1 MKRLTPF
8 LWFGTDA
15 EDAAQFYVS
24 IFPNSSISNVVRYGP
39 AGPGPIGSAMTVS
52 FKLDG
57 EAFVALNGQQAIPPS
72 AAISFVINCT
82 TQDEVDHFWD
92 KLAEGGKIQQCGW
105 LSDKYGITWQVVP
118 TILPELLQSP
128 DPATA
133 GRVMQA
139 MLKMKKI
146 DIAVLQHAA
155 ANE

>member
-8 LWFGTDA
+8 LWFGTNA
-15 EDAAQFYVS
+15 EEAAQFYVS
-24 IFPNSSISNVVRYGP
+24 TFPNSRISNVVRYGP
-39 AGPGPIGSAMTVS
+39 AGPGPVGSAMTVS
-52 FKLDG
+52 FTLDG
-57 EAFVALNGQQAIPPS
+57 EAFVALNGQQVIPPS

-82 TQDEVDHFWD
+82 SQDEVDHFWD
-92 KLAEGGKIQQCGW
+92 TLAAGGTIQQCGW

-146 DIAVLQHAA
+146 DIAALQRAA

>member
-8 LWFGTDA
+8 FWFATEA
-15 EDAAQFYVS
+15 EEAAQFYVS
-24 IFPNSSISNVVRYGP
+24 IFPNSKISNVARYGP
-39 AGPGPIGSAMTVS
+39 AGPGPVGSAMTVS
-52 FKLDG
+52 FELDG
-57 EAFVALNGQQAIPPS
+57 ESFVALNGQQAMPAS

-82 TQDEVDHFWD
+82 TQDEVDHFWN

-118 TILPELLQSP
+118 TILPQLLQSP

-146 DIAVLQHAA
+146 DIAVLQQAA
-155 ANE
+155 ANV